1 MSSTRTVNIT
11 FTLRA
16 SHGRGVLQDR
26 ARSLEHTASE
36 CPLESR
42 RGVFADSHVCDLQT
56 RIGTEAHATHIAM
69 IDAARLANLKRDI
82 KNLNPEWC
90 LRKCNEIEPCSYM
103 FNGSDEPRTGVI
115 AQQGGP

>member
-56 RIGTEAHATHIAM
+56 RIGTEAHATHVAM

-82 KNLNPEWC
+82 KDLDEGGVPLEHIYKRQMISPFNLFWN
-90 LRKCNEIEPCSYM
+90 
-103 FNGSDEPRTGVI
+103 
-115 AQQGGP
+115 